1 MKIDQE
7 NSNHILADEG
17 KIFRRIA
24 DGKLFGR
31 EVYLGYT
38 YYLGGKKLEEPFPEL
53 PEHFEEIPMPEEY
66 LAMLNDV
73 KEDELW
79 QN

>member
-1 MKIDQE
+1 MKINQK

-31 EVYLGYT
+31 EIYLGYA
-38 YYLGGKKLEEPFPEL
+38 YYLGGKKLEKPFPEL

-66 LAMLNDV
+66 LTMLNDV